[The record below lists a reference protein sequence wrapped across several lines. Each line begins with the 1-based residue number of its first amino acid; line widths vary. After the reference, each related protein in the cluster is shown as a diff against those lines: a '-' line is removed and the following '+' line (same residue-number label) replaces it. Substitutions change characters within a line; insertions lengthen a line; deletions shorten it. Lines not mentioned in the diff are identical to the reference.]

1 MESLDQ
7 SFDTFGTAG
16 IMDGTDMWLPRIM
29 DNATHSTIVDAELSR
44 FPKPLR
50 IFAAVMAII
59 IMIIGLAGN
68 LLTIVALCK
77 YPKVRNV
84 AAAFII
90 SLCIADFVFC
100 LLVLPF
106 DSIRFVNA
114 SWADIRFFCIFVP
127 FLRYGNVGVSL
138 LSVAAITIN
147 RYIMIAHHD
156 IYSKVYTKY
165 WIAIMII
172 FCWIFSYGM
181 QIPTLAGVWG
191 KFDYDPNLETCSIV
205 KDRRGYT
212 SKTFLFVMGFLI
224 PCLVIVGC
232 YAKIF
237 WVVHKSESRL
247 RKHAGPTIKSPHTP
261 GRDIREL
268 KQKRSEWRLTK
279 MVLVIF
285 LSFLACY
292 LPITI
297 VKVTDAEV
305 RCPECHILGYLL
317 LYFASCVNP
326 IIYVI
331 MNKQYRQAYA
341 GVIGCKWIRATLTPY
356 GSSAPGGAGGLQAHQ
371 HDYAQDYSKDFSK
384 TMVSTVSIA
393 MNPVRNSQF
402 QEEL

>member
-1 MESLDQ
+1 MPQASSRSALGRMESLDHGFGT
-7 SFDTFGTAG
+7 FDTANM
-16 IMDGTDMWLPRIM
+16 MDATSTWLPHII
-29 DNATHSTIVDAELSR
+29 DNVTHSTIVDSELSR

-50 IFAAVMAII
+50 TFAAVMAII
-59 IMIIGLAGN
+59 IMIIGLTGN

-106 DSIRFVNA
+106 DSIRFINA
-114 SWADIRFFCIFVP
+114 SWADIRFFCVFVP

-147 RYIMIAHHD
+147 RYIMIAHHA
-156 IYSKVYTKY
+156 IYSTVYKKY
-165 WIAIMII
+165 WIATMII
-172 FCWIFSYGM
+172 FCWLFSYGM

-191 KFDYDPNLETCSIV
+191 KFDYDSNLETCSIV
-205 KDRRGYT
+205 KDRNGNT
-212 SKTFLFVMGFLI
+212 PKTFLFVMGFLI
-224 PCLVIVGC
+224 PCVVIVGC

-237 WVVHKSESRL
+237 WVVHKSESRM

-261 GRDIREL
+261 GKDIREL
-268 KQKRSEWRLTK
+268 KQKRSEWRITK
-279 MVLVIF
+279 MVLAIF

-297 VKVTDAEV
+297 VKVADAEV
-305 RCPECHILGYLL
+305 KCPECHILGYLL

-341 GVIGCKWIRATLTPY
+341 GVVGCSWLRATLTPY
-356 GSSAPGGAGGLQAHQ
+356 GSSAPGAGGIQGHQ
-371 HDYAQDYSKDFSK
+371 HDYVQGNFEQRHAVTLTK
-384 TMVSTVSIA
+384 
-393 MNPVRNSQF
+393 
-402 QEEL
+402 L

>member
-16 IMDGTDMWLPRIM
+16 IMDGTAWLSRVM
-29 DNATHSTIVDAELSR
+29 DNATHSTIVDEELSR

-50 IFAAVMAII
+50 TFAAVVAII
-59 IMIIGLAGN
+59 IMIIGLTGN

-114 SWADIRFFCIFVP
+114 SWADIHFFCVLVP

-138 LSVAAITIN
+138 LSIAAITIN
-147 RYIMIAHHD
+147 RYIMIAHHA
-156 IYSKVYTKY
+156 IYSKVYKKF
-165 WIAIMII
+165 WIASMII
-172 FCWIFSYGM
+172 FCWLFSYGM
-181 QIPTLAGVWG
+181 QIPTLMEVWG
-191 KFDYDPNLETCSIV
+191 KFDYDSNLETCSII
-205 KDRRGYT
+205 KDRYGRT

-224 PCLVIVGC
+224 PCVVIVGC

-237 WVVHKSESRL
+237 WVVHKSESRM

-268 KQKRSEWRLTK
+268 KQKRSEWRITK

-297 VKVTDAEV
+297 VKVADAEV
-305 RCPECHILGYLL
+305 KCPECHILGYLL

-341 GVIGCKWIRATLTPY
+341 GVVGCSWIRMSLTPY
-356 GSSAPGGAGGLQAHQ
+356 GSSAPGGAGGLQAHHQ
-371 HDYAQDYSKDFSK
+371 DYVQDYSKDFSK

-393 MNPVRNSQF
+393 MNPVRSLQF

>member
-1 MESLDQ
+1 MESLDRT
-7 SFDTFGTAG
+7 FDTFGTAG
-16 IMDGTDMWLPRIM
+16 TMDGTATWLTHLAE
-29 DNATHSTIVDAELSR
+29 NATSSTLVDEEMSR

-50 IFAAVMAII
+50 TFAAVVAII

-68 LLTIVALCK
+68 LLTIIALCK

-90 SLCIADFVFC
+90 SLCLADFVFC

-106 DSIRFVNA
+106 DSIRFINA
-114 SWADIRFFCIFVP
+114 SWANVDFLCVLVP

-147 RYIMIAHHD
+147 RYIMIAHHA
-156 IYSKVYTKY
+156 IYGRVYKKY
-165 WIAIMII
+165 WIAAMII
-172 FCWIFSYGM
+172 FCWVFSYGM
-181 QIPTLAGVWG
+181 QIPTLLKVWG

-205 KDRRGYT
+205 KDSYGRT

-224 PCLVIVGC
+224 PCVVIVGC

-237 WVVHKSESRL
+237 WVVHKSESRM

-261 GRDIREL
+261 GRDIKEI
-268 KQKRSEWRLTK
+268 KQKRSEWRITK

-297 VKVTDAEV
+297 VKVADPEV
-305 RCPECHILGYLL
+305 RYPACHVLGYLL

-341 GVIGCKWIRATLTPY
+341 GAIGCSWVRVSLTPY
-356 GSSAPGGAGGLQAHQ
+356 GSSAPGGGLQVQ
-371 HDYAQDYSKDFSK
+371 QDFAQDYSKDFSK

-402 QEEL
+402 QEEP

>member
-1 MESLDQ
+1 MESLNQ
-7 SFDTFGTAG
+7 NLDTFG
-16 IMDGTDMWLPRIM
+16 IMDGTATWLPRIM
-29 DNATHSTIVDAELSR
+29 DNATQSTTVDAELSR

-50 IFAAVMAII
+50 TFAAVVAII

-106 DSIRFVNA
+106 DSIRFINA
-114 SWADIRFFCIFVP
+114 GWADIRFFCVFVP
-127 FLRYGNVGVSL
+127 FFRYGNVGVSL

-147 RYIMIAHHD
+147 RYIMIAHHA
-156 IYSKVYTKY
+156 IYSRVYKKY
-165 WIAIMII
+165 WIAAMII
-172 FCWIFSYGM
+172 FCWLFSYGM
-181 QIPTLAGVWG
+181 QIPTLLGIWG
-191 KFDYDPNLETCSIV
+191 KFDYDSNLETCSIV
-205 KDRRGYT
+205 KDRHGHT

-224 PCLVIVGC
+224 PCVVIVGC

-237 WVVHKSESRL
+237 WVVHKSESRM
-247 RKHAGPTIKSPHTP
+247 RKHATPTIKSPHTP
-261 GRDIREL
+261 GRDIREI
-268 KQKRSEWRLTK
+268 KQKRSEWRITK

-285 LSFLACY
+285 ISFLACY

-297 VKVTDAEV
+297 VKVADAEV
-305 RCPECHILGYLL
+305 RCPECHVLGYLL

-341 GVIGCKWIRATLTPY
+341 GAIGCSWIRMSLTPY
-356 GSSAPGGAGGLQAHQ
+356 GSSAPGGGLQAHQ
-371 HDYAQDYSKDFSK
+371 QDYVQDYSKDFSK

-393 MNPVRNSQF
+393 MNPVRSSQF

>member
-1 MESLDQ
+1 MESLDRNL
-7 SFDTFGTAG
+7 DTFSMAG
-16 IMDGTDMWLPRIM
+16 IMDNVATWMPRVTD
-29 DNATHSTIVDAELSR
+29 NTTNSIVDVELSR

-50 IFAAVMAII
+50 TFAAVVAII
-59 IMIIGLAGN
+59 IMIIGLVGN

-90 SLCIADFVFC
+90 SLCFADFVFC

-114 SWADIRFFCIFVP
+114 SWTDVRFFCIFVP

-147 RYIMIAHHD
+147 RYIMIAHHA
-156 IYSKVYTKY
+156 IYSKVYKKY
-165 WIAIMII
+165 WIATMIV
-172 FCWIFSYGM
+172 FCWLFSYGM
-181 QIPTLAGVWG
+181 QIPTLLGVWG
-191 KFDYDPNLETCSIV
+191 KFDFDPNLETCSIV
-205 KDRRGYT
+205 KDRYGYT
-212 SKTFLFVMGFLI
+212 SKTFLFIMGFLI
-224 PCLVIVGC
+224 PCMVIVGC

-237 WVVHKSESRL
+237 WVVHKSESRM

-268 KQKRSEWRLTK
+268 KQKRSEWRITK

-297 VKVTDAEV
+297 VKVADAQV
-305 RCPECHILGYLL
+305 RCPECHVLGYLL

-341 GVIGCKWIRATLTPY
+341 GVIGCTWIRMSLTPY
-356 GSSAPGGAGGLQAHQ
+356 GSSAPGGVGGGHQ
-371 HDYAQDYSKDFSK
+371 GHHQQDQGNFEQRHAVTLTK
-384 TMVSTVSIA
+384 
-393 MNPVRNSQF
+393 
-402 QEEL
+402 L